1 MDSTPSPSPTPDT
14 RESLLNAAET
24 LFSEIGIEA
33 ASLRAITGAA
43 GANLAAVHYHFGSKQ
58 ELVRAVFVRRLGP
71 LNQERLRRLEE
82 SIAQGGGVEGVVRAL
97 VAPLLELFRQQ
108 PESARAV
115 VTLIGRAF
123 SDPQGE
129 VKRLLKE
136 QFSEMVE
143 RFVAALMQLLPD
155 LSREEVRFRF
165 HLSAGA
171 MAHLASSGH
180 LLERSAGGSCGLAD
194 PGVVTEQLVHFL
206 SAGLRAPAAPSLAP

>member
-1 MDSTPSPSPTPDT
+1 MEASATSTPDT
-14 RESLLNAAET
+14 RESLLNAAEA
-24 LFSEIGIEA
+24 LFSESGIEA

-43 GANLAAVHYHFGSKQ
+43 GANLPAVHSHFGSKLG
-58 ELVRAVFVRRLGP
+58 LVKAVFVRRLEP

-82 SIAQGGGVEGVVRAL
+82 SVARGGGVEGVGRAL

-136 QFSEMVE
+136 
-143 RFVAALMQLLPD
+143 
-155 LSREEVRFRF
+155 
-165 HLSAGA
+165 
-171 MAHLASSGH
+171 
-180 LLERSAGGSCGLAD
+180 
-194 PGVVTEQLVHFL
+194 
-206 SAGLRAPAAPSLAP
+206 